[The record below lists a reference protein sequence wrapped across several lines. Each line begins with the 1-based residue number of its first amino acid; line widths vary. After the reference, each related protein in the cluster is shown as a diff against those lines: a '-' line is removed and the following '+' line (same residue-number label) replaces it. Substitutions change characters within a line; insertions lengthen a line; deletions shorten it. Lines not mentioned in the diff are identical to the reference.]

1 MTEKFIKMLKEYSD
15 NEWFQDMPIYDN
27 VRLDNDW
34 NADSLDR
41 AILIMEIE
49 KNYNIEFNNKD
60 FYNEDGSFKTLKEL
74 NDYIEDK
81 VKNKK

>member
-1 MTEKFIKMLKEYSD
+1 MTEKFIKMLKGYSD
-15 NEWFQDMPIYDN
+15 NEWFQDMPIYDD
-27 VRLDNDW
+27 VRLDDDW
-34 NADSLDR
+34 AADSLDR

-81 VKNKK
+81 VKNIN